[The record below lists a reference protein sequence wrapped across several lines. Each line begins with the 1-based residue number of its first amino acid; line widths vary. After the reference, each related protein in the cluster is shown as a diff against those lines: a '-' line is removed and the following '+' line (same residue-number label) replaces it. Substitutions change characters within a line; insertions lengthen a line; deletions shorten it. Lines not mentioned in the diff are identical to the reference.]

1 MSQASKRMVCD
12 KRISYRVLR
21 RQTGTNIRLRGF
33 LFLHFPSFV
42 PEQVCGTAHLH
53 PHQLHFDCSQ
63 QQIPSDRQTG
73 LLLLWPFRCFP
84 LFHDSFCLFVCFFFF
99 FYLCCLFSSLPALAI
114 SFFLY
119 ASNISTYIRAP
130 SLHVHWYI
138 QGCVNRYSWKREMAW
153 RGEQSASVICK
164 CKYHWLLY
172 SQYIIFRWAN
182 LIYKLNPSF
191 FCRNL
196 KYA

>member
-33 LFLHFPSFV
+33 LFLHFPSFAL
-42 PEQVCGTAHLH
+42 EQVCGTAHLH

-63 QQIPSDRQTG
+63 QQISSVRQTG

-84 LFHDSFCLFVCFFFF
+84 LFHDSFCLFVCFF
-99 FYLCCLFSSLPALAI
+99 YLCCLFSFLPALAI

-119 ASNISTYIRAP
+119 ASNISIYICAP
-130 SLHVHWYI
+130 SLHVHWFIYEDVWTGI
-138 QGCVNRYSWKREMAW
+138 AEREKWHGEESRMPVPSGNANITDCYTVN
-153 RGEQSASVICK
+153 I
-164 CKYHWLLY
+164 
-172 SQYIIFRWAN
+172 
-182 LIYKLNPSF
+182 
-191 FCRNL
+191 
-196 KYA
+196 